1 MIVERLSRPLPEVGD
16 RRRARRAEEPLLPL
30 RVAVAV
36 SPCRSTTSRRRRAKQ
51 ALLDEYEAQADKVET
66 QFRRGIITDGERRQ
80 QEVRI
85 WTDAT
90 AEVQKAM
97 EDEFKAQRFNPID
110 MMVGSG
116 ARGNM
121 TQMRQIAGMRGLV
134 ANPRGDMIPRPIKK
148 NFREGLETLEYFIAT
163 PGARKGLVDTA
174 LRTADSGYLT
184 RRLVDVA
191 QELIVREPDCGTTL
205 GLWVENVA
213 PDTADTSALPRD
225 QAVRPGAARTTS
237 TLSRRHG
244 ARRATPSSATT
255 RWRRCA
261 TIRRST
267 GCACARC

>member
-1 MIVERLSRPLPEVGD
+1 MSIDDVKTPK
-16 RRRARRAEEPLLPL
+16 
-30 RVAVAV
+30 
-36 SPCRSTTSRRRRAKQ
+36 AKK
-51 ALLDEYEAQADKVET
+51 ALLDGYEAQADKVET
-66 QFRRGIITDGERRQ
+66 QFSGASSPTASAASRRSASGPTPRPK
-80 QEVRI
+80 
-85 WTDAT
+85 
-90 AEVQKAM
+90 VQKAM

-191 QELIVREPDCGTTL
+191 QELIVREDDCGTNL
-205 GLWVENVA
+205 GVWVENVGA
-213 PDTADTSALPRD
+213 DTANTRAATSRRSCS
-225 QAVRPGAARTTS
+225 AVRCCRT
-237 TLSRRHG
+237 SRSPTAPCSPAEHP
-244 ARRATPSSATT
+244 RR
-255 RWRRCA
+255 
-261 TIRRST
+261 
-267 GCACARC
+267 

>member
-1 MIVERLSRPLPEVGD
+1 M
-16 RRRARRAEEPLLPL
+16 
-30 RVAVAV
+30 
-36 SPCRSTTSRRRRAKQ
+36 
-51 ALLDEYEAQADKVET
+51 LDDYEAQADKVEN
-66 QFRRGIITDGERRQ
+66 QFKRGIITDGERRQ

-97 EDEFKAQRFNPID
+97 ELEFKPQRFNPID

-174 LRTADSGYLT
+174 LRTADSGLPDPSSG
-184 RRLVDVA
+184 RR
-191 QELIVREPDCGTTL
+191 
-205 GLWVENVA
+205 
-213 PDTADTSALPRD
+213 
-225 QAVRPGAARTTS
+225 RPGADRPRARLRHQPRSVGRARRARHGQQRRSTS
-237 TLSRRHG
+237 RPSCSVGRCSQRRHAERRLG
-244 ARRATPSSATT
+244 DRPRTRSSATPRWPHCATTRRSTACASVRCSRATPSSASA
-255 RWRRCA
+255 RCA
-261 TIRRST
+261 TAVRWPPASRSSS
-267 GCACARC
+267 ARLSASSPPSRSASPAPS